1 MSDEHA
7 VLRGMLAVLGLD
19 VAPAYSPDMQ
29 VFQLYVR
36 GDGVPYWFVVRC
48 SGLSCDS
55 KRAGEQLYS
64 VTVGT
69 NNSITRPLRSKGAY
83 PEEVVDAIIN
93 YLNGETR

>member
-19 VAPAYSPDMQ
+19 VAPGYSPDIR
-29 VFQLYVR
+29 VSQLYVR
-36 GDGVPYWFVVRC
+36 GGDVPYWFMVRC

-69 NNSITRPLRSKGAY
+69 HTDITRPLRSKGAY
-83 PEEVVDAIIN
+83 AEEVVEAIIN
-93 YLNGETR
+93 YLNGRK